1 MTWRKGKWKI
11 ICDVCG
17 WEFYSDEVK
26 KRWDGL
32 LVCHKD
38 FEHDHP
44 QKYLRVPNDP
54 TPIPADWIRTEPED
68 VFVAVCTAYTSQ
80 GIAGIGIAGC
90 AIAGKNNNLPYSIY
104 GSPG

>member
-1 MTWRKGKWKI
+1 MTWRKGKWKV

-38 FEHDHP
+38 FEYDHP
-44 QKYLRVPNDP
+44 QKYLRVRSDP
-54 TPIPADWIRTEPED
+54 VPVPSDWIRKEPAED
-68 VFVAVCTAYTSQ
+68 TYIPLVCTVYTSNALS
-80 GIAGIGIAGC
+80 GYGVAGC
-90 AIAGKNNNLPYSIY
+90 MVAGREYPRL
-104 GSPG
+104 